1 MKKKFICPLTKQDVN
16 LHYLDDIEDLS
27 KKHNLPD
34 MGKFKGFVF
43 SNKGE
48 FHVVFLKQ
56 YYSTGVL
63 VHEVVHLV
71 NFIFEHIGQKLDLIN
86 DEFQAYYT
94 QYWFEKFNK
103 EIEKFNNN

>member
-1 MKKKFICPLTKQDVN
+1 MKKKYKCPLTKQTVN
-16 LHYLDDIEDLS
+16 LYYLDDTEDLS

-34 MGKFKGFVF
+34 MNRFKGFVF

-48 FHVVFLKQ
+48 FHIVLRRQQ
-56 YYSTGVL
+56 YTLGVL
-63 VHEVVHLV
+63 VHETVHLV

-94 QYWFEKFNK
+94 EYWFEKFEK
-103 EIEKFNNN
+103 EIEKYNNK